1 MEKIKTTLRDS
12 RWGRWVALAMVSF
25 TMLCGYYL
33 TDAMAPLQERLQ
45 AGLAWSGAD
54 YGLYTGGYG
63 WFNVFLIM
71 LVVSG
76 IILDKTGIRFTGVLA
91 ILIMLCGALMKYLSI
106 SGFFGNGMVD
116 LFFFE
121 ANKQAFLAGLGFA
134 IFGVGV
140 EMFGITANKAVIRW
154 FKGKEMALAIGLNT
168 STGRIGT
175 ALAMF
180 TPVPL
185 VKLTGNISAPILLS
199 ILILCIGLTAFIGFI
214 MYDRK
219 LDKQE
224 GVSKATTEET
234 EKFKF
239 GDILQILK
247 VRAFWYITILC
258 VLFYSAVFPFI
269 KFATNLI
276 VQKFH
281 VSDEF
286 AGYIPALLPLGALF
300 LTPFFGSIYDRKGK
314 GATIMIIG
322 SVILLCVHILFSIP
336 SLNNLTFAIGLIIL
350 LGIGFSLVPS
360 AMWPS
365 VAKIIPENRLG
376 TAYSITFWVQ
386 NWGLMGVPMLI
397 GHILDKYCL
406 VGRVSKMIDGKELQV
421 PQYNYM
427 IPMLVFACF
436 GALAIFFAF
445 LLKREDAKKGYG
457 LEKANI
463 EG

>member
-1 MEKIKTTLRDS
+1 
-12 RWGRWVALAMVSF
+12 
-25 TMLCGYYL
+25 
-33 TDAMAPLQERLQ
+33 
-45 AGLAWSGAD
+45 
-54 YGLYTGGYG
+54 
-63 WFNVFLIM
+63 
-71 LVVSG
+71 
-76 IILDKTGIRFTGVLA
+76 
-91 ILIMLCGALMKYLSI
+91 
-106 SGFFGNGMVD
+106 
-116 LFFFE
+116 
-121 ANKQAFLAGLGFA
+121 
-134 IFGVGV
+134 
-140 EMFGITANKAVIRW
+140 
-154 FKGKEMALAIGLNT
+154 MALAIGLNT

-406 VGRVSKMIDGKELQV
+406 VDRVSKMIDGKELQV